1 VAKRALVAD
10 PVKAH
15 QDMLR
20 LVSRMSIPENIPPG
34 KAAFSITTKPREAD
48 IIQPYKKGSYTG
60 GPKPGPSGAKRQRMD
75 KDKDN
80 QSESGKDT
88 HITNSTLLTTDK
100 YKENRVDLTDILK
113 YLPDYANTEYI
124 TAAFAKS
131 TWNRIKAALKCA
143 EKFAIH
149 TNTPITWPMS
159 DKFIHTFTTWALNT
173 KDLSHSTVEA
183 YIQDF
188 SLLHKLR
195 NIDNTSCKSFLIT
208 TTLKGAKNLDLYD
221 NVDFKGK
228 ATISLSLLRNIGYQ
242 IYKDDMTKLDKQ
254 VFWSALTLA
263 FWGSLRMGELLS
275 NKTTEINV
283 ETFTWKDID
292 FKDDS
297 CLLHIKF
304 PKVSKKGGD
313 LIEIFKVDGLKCCPV
328 RAVKQLRQ
336 ISNYTDT
343 NTSPFVLSNGKNL
356 TPTLFTTQLKKW
368 AKPYEKSEFIDRLT
382 GHCCRGAIPSML
394 ASRPDL
400 IDEDDIMIWG
410 RWTSESYKIYAK
422 KSRLTRKIIFDK
434 ITRIIESSKR
444 R

>member
-1 VAKRALVAD
+1 
-10 PVKAH
+10 
-15 QDMLR
+15 
-20 LVSRMSIPENIPPG
+20 MSIPENIPLG
-34 KAAFSITTKPREAD
+34 KAAFNITVKPREAD
-48 IIQPYKKGSYTG
+48 IIQPYKKGTYTG
-60 GPKPGPSGAKRQRMD
+60 GPKLGPSGSKRQRM
-75 KDKDN
+75 DKDN
-80 QSESGKDT
+80 QSESGKY
-88 HITNSTLLTTDK
+88 ISKIAEKSLQMDK
-100 YKENRVDLTDILK
+100 YKDSRVDLTDILK
-113 YLPDYANTEYI
+113 YIPDYANTEYI

-195 NIDNTSCKSFLIT
+195 NIDNSSCKSFLIT

-228 ATISLSLLRNIGYQ
+228 AMISLSLLRNIGYQ
-242 IYKDDMTKLDKQ
+242 ISKDDMTRNDKQ

-275 NKTTEINV
+275 NKATEINV
-283 ETFTWKDID
+283 ETFTWKDIE

-313 LIEIFKVDGLKCCPV
+313 LIEIFKVDGLKCCPM
-328 RAVKQLRQ
+328 RAVKQLEKIRN
-336 ISNYTDT
+336 STET
-343 NTSPFVLSNGKNL
+343 TESPFVS
-356 TPTLFTTQLKKW
+356 
-368 AKPYEKSEFIDRLT
+368 
-382 GHCCRGAIPSML
+382 
-394 ASRPDL
+394 
-400 IDEDDIMIWG
+400 
-410 RWTSESYKIYAK
+410 
-422 KSRLTRKIIFDK
+422 
-434 ITRIIESSKR
+434 
-444 R
+444 